1 MNALLVLGA
10 IVLVT
15 GFLAVLARFLGDRS
29 EKAHGD
35 RLAAIVEEIR
45 ERLGKEPR

>member
-1 MNALLVLGA
+1 MNALLVLGG

-15 GFLAVLARFLGDRS
+15 GLLAVLAQFLS
-29 EKAHGD
+29 EKVHGD
-35 RLAAIVEEIR
+35 GLAAIVDEIR